1 MMAWQIAQQMEVELA
16 PGGSCKGVWQFEQL
30 TNMYM
35 LVSVSERRRNVRTQ
49 KYMRR
54 DFGQ

>member
-1 MMAWQIAQQMEVELA
+1 MAWQMAQQMELA
-16 PGGSCKGVWQFEQL
+16 PGGCCKRVWQFEQL

-49 KYMRR
+49 KSLRR
-54 DFGQ
+54 DYWQ

>member
-1 MMAWQIAQQMEVELA
+1 MAWQMAQQMELELA

-35 LVSVSERRRNVRTQ
+35 LFMSLRDAEMSELKN
-49 KYMRR
+49 
-54 DFGQ
+54 